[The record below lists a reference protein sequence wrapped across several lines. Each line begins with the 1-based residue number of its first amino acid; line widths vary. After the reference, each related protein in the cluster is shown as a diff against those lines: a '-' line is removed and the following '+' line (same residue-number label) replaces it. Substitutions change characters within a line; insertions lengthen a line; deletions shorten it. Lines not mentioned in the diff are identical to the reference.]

1 MGTAPASASGSL
13 CALVQGGPSET
24 VTQMQARRQ
33 STESVPPSFAP
44 IAVAELLVDVVR
56 ARIGPGGREWLDRA
70 AAEVRSPLNRDAFA
84 LTFTVAA
91 RRIGMALLA
100 PSAEELA
107 RLREAGMTW
116 PLTGWGMDQLTRSA
130 LLLRAAAAL
139 SLPEFKA
146 LVEESYHYGD
156 NSERQAVLRALA
168 LLPGPGRFLPLAIE
182 ACRTS
187 IQPLFEA
194 IACENPYPAAH
205 FPELNF
211 NQMVLKALFIGVP
224 LARIV
229 GLRGRITADLRR
241 MAADYASER
250 RAAARS
256 VPADIGELLSEKRN
270 LS

>member
-1 MGTAPASASGSL
+1 
-13 CALVQGGPSET
+13 
-24 VTQMQARRQ
+24 MQARRQ
-33 STESVPPSFAP
+33 STGSVPPAFVP
-44 IAVAELLVDVVR
+44 IAVAEVLVDVVR
-56 ARIGPGGREWLDRA
+56 ARIGPGDREWLDRA
-70 AAEVRSPLNRDAFA
+70 AAQSRSPLNRDAFA

-91 RRIGMALLA
+91 RRVGTAPLT

-116 PLTGWGMDQLTRSA
+116 PVTGWGMDQLTRSA
-130 LLLRAAAAL
+130 LLLLAAAAL
-139 SLPEFKA
+139 SPPEFKT
-146 LVEESYHYGD
+146 LVEDSYGHGD
-156 NSERQAVLRALA
+156 NRERQAVLRALA
-168 LLPGPGRFLPLAIE
+168 FLPGPGRFLPLAIE

-229 GLRGRITADLRR
+229 GLRGRITAELRR

-256 VPADIGELLSEKRN
+256 VPADIGELLSEKGN
-270 LS
+270 PS